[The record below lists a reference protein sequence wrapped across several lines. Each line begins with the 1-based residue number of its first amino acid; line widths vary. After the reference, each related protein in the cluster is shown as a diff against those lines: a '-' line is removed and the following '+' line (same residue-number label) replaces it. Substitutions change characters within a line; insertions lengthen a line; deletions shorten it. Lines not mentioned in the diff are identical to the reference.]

1 MQIKGRL
8 FSTDLNSSAAALSAA
23 GFAFS
28 GRFSSYL
35 VRRCLVFFR
44 PFSEDLALSG
54 PQLTYKVGFEAA
66 LWLLAPGFFRHV
78 PLGAAVWCSLARR
91 CGAHWRSAVK
101 ILKGPNSVSI
111 VCSSVLTI
119 TIRSALDPAITKKS
133 YRFRSSCQKNQSHI
147 QKVNVIRYFSEP
159 TFILSVLKIGVT
171 KGCLMIFNFRLTKN
185 KNGKKKQNHYE

>member
-23 GFAFS
+23 GLAFS

-78 PLGAAVWCSLARR
+78 TWRRVPLGAAVWCPLAVCSENSKRAKFGFY
-91 CGAHWRSAVK
+91 CLLLSPHGHNSQCIGSCNYKKIMSIPVFLPK
-101 ILKGPNSVSI
+101 NKIEGTPILKLAMV
-111 VCSSVLTI
+111 
-119 TIRSALDPAITKKS
+119 
-133 YRFRSSCQKNQSHI
+133 
-147 QKVNVIRYFSEP
+147 E
-159 TFILSVLKIGVT
+159 
-171 KGCLMIFNFRLTKN
+171 IF
-185 KNGKKKQNHYE
+185 

>member
-1 MQIKGRL
+1 MGPQQNLQIKGRL

-23 GFAFS
+23 GLAFS

-78 PLGAAVWCSLARR
+78 TWRRVPLGAAVRCPLA
-91 CGAHWRSAVK
+91 
-101 ILKGPNSVSI
+101 
-111 VCSSVLTI
+111 VCSENSKRAKFGFYCLLI
-119 TIRSALDPAITKKS
+119 SPHNHNSQPIGSCNYKKKS
-133 YRFRSSCQKNQSHI
+133 YQFWSFCQKKLCMLWVWHTGS
-147 QKVNVIRYFSEP
+147 
-159 TFILSVLKIGVT
+159 
-171 KGCLMIFNFRLTKN
+171 FNSICPK
-185 KNGKKKQNHYE
+185 

>member
-8 FSTDLNSSAAALSAA
+8 FSTDLNSSAVALSAA
-23 GFAFS
+23 GLAFS

-78 PLGAAVWCSLARR
+78 PLGAAV
-91 CGAHWRSAVK
+91 CGAPCRSALYSVK
-101 ILKGPNSVSI
+101 ILNEPNLVSI
-111 VCSSVLTI
+111 ICSSVLTI
-119 TIRSALDPAITKKS
+119 TIRSALDPAITKTS
-133 YRFRSSCQKNQSHI
+133 YQFRSSCQKNQSHI